1 MRTFR
6 FVLTISAAAAVL
18 SAGVHATTPRTRVEI
33 SNLRLNNQGRIVADV
48 VLNAPPAPKV
58 GTVTG
63 RVQVEFKVAP
73 KHVETVDVNGV
84 AAVNVKRTAVS
95 TSPFPCNAT
104 QEVVA
109 TIVAPDDVKG
119 ATTKASLSRKCSAAE
134 GTPDLT
140 VLSVTRTDSPG
151 KTDAQYLQSPRETV
165 IKVTVVLKNI
175 ASYSMPFNEQGG
187 TPWTVQVTPGT
198 PMQGEYAGTQTI
210 RRALSGNQEHRF
222 DVLPVAIPCGKIS
235 PVTVVV
241 DQSKVI
247 LESNET
253 NNTKSF
259 PIPGNRCQD
268 GGW

>member
-1 MRTFR
+1 MRAVR
-6 FVLTISAAAAVL
+6 FVLSIGAAAAVL
-18 SAGVHATTPRTRVEI
+18 SIGVQATAPRTRVEI
-33 SNLRLNNQGRIVADV
+33 TNLRLNNQGLIVADV
-48 VLNAPPAPKV
+48 ALNAPPAPKL
-58 GTVTG
+58 GTITG
-63 RVQVEFKVAP
+63 RVRVEFKIAP
-73 KHVETVDVNGV
+73 NRVETVDVNGV

-95 TSPFPCNAT
+95 ASPLPCNST
-104 QEVVA
+104 QEVTA
-109 TIVAPDDVKG
+109 TIVAPDDIKG
-119 ATTKASLSRKCSAAE
+119 AYVKASLSRKCSAAE

-140 VLSVTRTDSPG
+140 VVSVTRTDSPG

-165 IKVTVVLKNI
+165 IKVTVVIKNI

-198 PMQGEYAGTQTI
+198 PMQGEYAGTQTV

-235 PVTVVV
+235 QVTVVV
-241 DQSKVI
+241 DQANVI

-253 NNTKSF
+253 NNAKSF